1 METNHY
7 QSVPPQLIP
16 ALEAALL
23 KYEEAMAKLADFKK
37 QYSSVKNKAKRAEQ
51 YIANLDEEGRRYHE
65 LSMTQT
71 VQYAENKFILINKK
85 LQRFKEQD
93 QKSLKQTLKQLKG
106 TTPLEPNTAQ
116 WHIQQVTYYSSKL
129 NDLLREVEDMLRIA
143 KGHLRKMDD
152 LKKTIAR
159 YRKFRKL
166 F

>member
-7 QSVPPQLIP
+7 PSISPSMLP
-16 ALEAALL
+16 ALENAML
-23 KYEEAMAKLADFKK
+23 KYEEATAKLAGFKK
-37 QYSSVKNKAKRAEQ
+37 QYTSVKNKAKRAEK
-51 YIANLDEEGRRYHE
+51 YIANLDEDSRSYEIF
-65 LSMTQT
+65 MTQT

-85 LQRFKEQD
+85 LKRFKEQD

-129 NDLLREVEDMLRIA
+129 NNLLHEVEDMLRIA

-152 LKKTIAR
+152 MKKSIAR
-159 YRKFRKL
+159 YQRFRKRV
-166 F
+166 